1 MGTSVWDLLH
11 GVSRYTYPQW
21 AEMLSPGL
29 WSGYAS
35 VGFERCTS
43 LDLQRE
49 EFYPSINMLCPGWS
63 RSLDLLGAWE
73 KLPSHS
79 ISNVSVWGFLTP
91 GLLVH
96 LGHTVHK
103 LPSDFCRGSRSKSTV
118 YVSRAPTQGFCP
130 CWSSFN
136 VQAETVPGERIVVGC
151 MNTAVHD
158 QAETIDWLC
167 RVHCIRTFRPCE
179 PQLY

>member
-63 RSLDLLGAWE
+63 CSLDLLGAWE

-79 ISNVSVWGFLTP
+79 ISNVSAWGFLTP

-96 LGHTVHK
+96 VGHTVHK

-130 CWSSFN
+130 LVQLQCAGRNSARREDSCRMHEHCCSWPSWDHRLIVQSSL
-136 VQAETVPGERIVVGC
+136 
-151 MNTAVHD
+151 H
-158 QAETIDWLC
+158 
-167 RVHCIRTFRPCE
+167 
-179 PQLY
+179 